1 MEDQTNEKY
10 FKNGKNN
17 LNNFKNSVHDTI
29 FNFFP
34 ILKCC
39 CDEPL

>member
-17 LNNFKNSVHDTI
+17 LNNFKNSVHVTLKTVFMTPYLI
-29 FNFFP
+29 FSQY
-34 ILKCC
+34 
-39 CDEPL
+39 